1 MAQKMRKLFSLA
13 LILSQLVLAAQE
25 STESRD
31 SLLVHYR
38 VQVGAF
44 QKPSDLMFNG
54 FQQVHR
60 ENEGGVY
67 KYTVGFFE
75 DFEEAVIY
83 RDSIRV
89 TGYPGAFVVG
99 YVDGKRS
106 SLKEIETYRGSLVV
120 AQHDTVQVTQR
131 DTIQVILPDTLM
143 VPDKEVEVVE
153 TVALKDSASVDVD
166 IELMRQKL
174 NRITWMKVALGQTA
188 LVGGVAL
195 SIVTGAWVP
204 VMMGVAVVEIYL
216 LTESKYRFNR
226 RDLRK
231 ITGY

>member
-1 MAQKMRKLFSLA
+1 MRKLFSLA
-13 LILSQLVLAAQE
+13 LILSGLMAVAQE

-60 ENEGGVY
+60 ENEGDVY

-75 DFEEAVIY
+75 DFEEAVLY

-120 AQHDTVQVTQR
+120 TQRDTVQVTQ
-131 DTIQVILPDTLM
+131 PDTLM
-143 VPDKEVEVVE
+143 VPDQEIEVVE
-153 TVALKDSASVDVD
+153 TIALKDSAGADVD
-166 IELMRQKL
+166 IELIRQKL
-174 NRITWMKVALGQTA
+174 NKITWMKVAIGQTV
-188 LVGGVAL
+188 LGGAVVLGIA
-195 SIVTGAWVP
+195 TGLWVP
-204 VMMGVAVVEIYL
+204 VMMGAAAVEIYL
-216 LTESKYRFNR
+216 LVESNYRFNR

-231 ITGY
+231 LSMRNQF